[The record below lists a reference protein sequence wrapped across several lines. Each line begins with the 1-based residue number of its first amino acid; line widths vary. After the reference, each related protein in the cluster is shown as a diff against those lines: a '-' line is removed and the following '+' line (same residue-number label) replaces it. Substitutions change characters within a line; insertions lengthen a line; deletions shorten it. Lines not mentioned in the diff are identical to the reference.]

1 MNKFFKNI
9 FVALLIV
16 PLFWFCFTGC
26 SNDTQKEKIMLT
38 TENINEYL
46 VVNYTLSTL
55 GGTSAQDVIVTVETS
70 KRINNIEFFDCE
82 IEISSKKGT
91 DVNYKYS
98 SNVDYEGKSSHS
110 YIQKSMYNF
119 GAQLT
124 IEISFVS
131 GYILYNK

>member
-1 MNKFFKNI
+1 
-9 FVALLIV
+9 
-16 PLFWFCFTGC
+16 
-26 SNDTQKEKIMLT
+26 MLT

-55 GGTSAQDVIVTVETS
+55 GGTSAQDVIVTIETS

-91 DVNYKYS
+91 DANYYKYS

-131 GYILYNK
+131 GYILCNK